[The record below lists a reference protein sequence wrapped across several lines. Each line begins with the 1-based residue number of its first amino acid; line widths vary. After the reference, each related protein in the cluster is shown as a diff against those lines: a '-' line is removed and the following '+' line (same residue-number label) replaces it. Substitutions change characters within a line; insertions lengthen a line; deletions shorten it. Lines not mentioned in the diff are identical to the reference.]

1 MIDGHFSLPQS
12 AIFEAR
18 NWLAARFWTNVHGTM
33 RNQST
38 TRLGPRK
45 SMRYVV
51 IVSAAVAALAFT
63 GCRGGTSSNAS
74 PSTTGASA
82 STTTTYDTALDVTT
96 INNAPVPG
104 EMLPEQNVFVMLD
117 TIDAHGNRLKTS
129 QGTRKAGTRV
139 AIHTHEFSGQT
150 CVLSGVITD
159 FVEGH
164 EPMEWPA
171 GTCYYMPPNTLMS
184 AANLGTEDAVLI
196 DTFNQP
202 PDTPLITIREP
213 GWPSD

>member
-1 MIDGHFSLPQS
+1 MTRRILHQTSRGRF
-12 AIFEAR
+12 R
-18 NWLAARFWTNVHGTM
+18 NNSTNSPGRRRRAPM
-33 RNQST
+33 F
-38 TRLGPRK
+38 LG
-45 SMRYVV
+45 VV
-51 IVSAAVAALAFT
+51 IVGIATVAFT
-63 GCRGGTSSNAS
+63 GCGSGSSSKAS
-74 PSTTGASA
+74 PSTIDASA
-82 STTTTYDTALDVTT
+82 TTSTTYDTALDVTT

-104 EMLPEQNVFVMLD
+104 EMLPEQNVSVMLD
-117 TIDAHGNRLKTS
+117 TIDANGNHLKTS
-129 QGTRKAGTRV
+129 KGTRKAGTRV
-139 AIHTHEFSGQT
+139 AIHTHQFGGQT
-150 CVLSGVITD
+150 CVLTGVITD

-164 EPMEWPA
+164 EPMQWPA

>member
-1 MIDGHFSLPQS
+1 MSRRPLHRISPGQV
-12 AIFEAR
+12 R
-18 NWLAARFWTNVHGTM
+18 NTSTNPRGRR
-33 RNQST
+33 RNTSML
-38 TRLGPRK
+38 LG
-45 SMRYVV
+45 VV
-51 IVSAAVAALAFT
+51 VAGIATVAFT
-63 GCRGGTSSNAS
+63 GCTSNTSSNAS
-74 PSTTGASA
+74 TSTTDASA

-117 TIDAHGNRLKTS
+117 TIDAHGNHLKTS
-129 QGTRKAGTRV
+129 QGTRMAGTRV
-139 AIHTHEFSGQT
+139 AIHTHQFGGET